1 MATGSGRLS
10 GCVRGL
16 RERAVWELGGL
27 FSLWVELPESFA
39 HPKRRRLFSPLAHVL
54 ALPRAGALGG

>member
-1 MATGSGRLS
+1 MARGSGGLS

-16 RERAVWELGGL
+16 RQRPVWELGGL
-27 FSLWVELPESFA
+27 FSRWLELPESFG

-54 ALPRAGALGG
+54 ALPGAGALGG